1 MRANSFFASVSSILS
16 GIAHRYGLE
25 TKLLEHQ
32 LRRHWREIAGAQI
45 AAHTRPDQIRFKK
58 LYLIVD
64 NSVWL
69 QQLTFLKPTLL
80 ETINAAA
87 GSPIVSDIVLRVG
100 EIRREDES
108 VRGSRFE
115 VEPGT
120 PTHEL
125 RTSNFEPSGSLREE
139 AEAHAAAV
147 TDPELRSR
155 LTEVMANAL
164 SSRTDRRSPPSQAP

>member
-1 MRANSFFASVSSILS
+1 MPRGAFFDSIASVLHHVL
-16 GIAHRYGLE
+16 HRHGME
-25 TKLLEHQ
+25 TKVFEHK
-32 LRRHWREIAGAQI
+32 LRRQWSDVVSEPI

-100 EIRREDES
+100 EVRAQEENTKVKGKSEDP
-108 VRGSRFE
+108 GSSP
-115 VEPGT
+115 EPGDADAVMAQ
-120 PTHEL
+120 E
-125 RTSNFEPSGSLREE
+125 SIAQ

-155 LTEVMANAL
+155 LTEVMAHAL
-164 SSRTDRRSPPSQAP
+164 AQRPAPRRSKKLRP